1 MSKAMASS
9 LMDLVQ
15 EHQDAQ
21 AKAARNPPNFWDPIS
36 YEFEE
41 PTPQCLLR
49 AKRDIMDIYTQP
61 PPGVFIAP
69 EENNIT
75 KIHALVLGPFDTPYE
90 GGFFHF
96 IMKCPPDY
104 PIQPPRVRLM
114 TTDGGRVRFN
124 PNLYNNGKVCLSI
137 LGTWVGPAWSPAQ
150 CIASVLVSIQSLMTE
165 NPYYNEPGYESERWP
180 GEAARYNTIIQHET
194 IRVAV
199 CNTVEACLQGNSP
212 CPAPLREVILKSFP
226 DFYNTYENV
235 VKSHLHLSGSP
246 MNDPFGD
253 KRGVYQFSTLLTRLQ
268 SLNEQIKKKNE
279 AANKKEKKEKKEK

>member
-75 KIHALVLGPFDTPYE
+75 KIHAL
-90 GGFFHF
+90 
-96 IMKCPPDY
+96 DY

-246 MNDPFGD
+246 HECGKDQDDACSPTCLDDEGRCVPGSPTTAKTAD
-253 KRGVYQFSTLLTRLQ
+253 
-268 SLNEQIKKKNE
+268 
-279 AANKKEKKEKKEK
+279 